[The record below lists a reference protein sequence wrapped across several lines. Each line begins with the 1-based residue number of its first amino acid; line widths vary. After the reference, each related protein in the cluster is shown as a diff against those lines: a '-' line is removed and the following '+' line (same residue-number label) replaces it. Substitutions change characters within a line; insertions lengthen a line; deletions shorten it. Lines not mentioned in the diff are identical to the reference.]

1 MQNSLSIK
9 REILEEGANMQSNPA
24 LEYDYSIAK
33 LFLFATIAF
42 GIVGLLLGVVIAF
55 QMAFPDL
62 NYLLLF

>member
-1 MQNSLSIK
+1 
-9 REILEEGANMQSNPA
+9 MQSNPA

-62 NYLLLF
+62 NYLAG